1 MHVSPHF
8 TRCHLGGVRWVIDE
22 LVHLEGGERRVQQV
36 DWQIILPSE
45 KLVSRV
51 QMHNRFYLLSDTVVL
66 NIRNLQQVLTVT
78 VRRFVKSTKKLP
90 LFGP

>member
-1 MHVSPHF
+1 M
-8 TRCHLGGVRWVIDE
+8 
-22 LVHLEGGERRVQQV
+22 

-66 NIRNLQQVLTVT
+66 NVGNLQQVLTVI

-90 LFGP
+90 LFGPGNKARRNYAASTNILPPSHE